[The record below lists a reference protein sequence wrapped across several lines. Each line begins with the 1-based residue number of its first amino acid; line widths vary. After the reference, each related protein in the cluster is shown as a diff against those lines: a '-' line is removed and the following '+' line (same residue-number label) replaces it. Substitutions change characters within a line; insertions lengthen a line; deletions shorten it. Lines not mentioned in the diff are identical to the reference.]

1 MFINPCLFLIN
12 IIILTEHL
20 IESEQDFV
28 TLGKKFYHIMYVLI
42 NVQSCLYFS
51 FKPHFKI

>member
-28 TLGKKFYHIMYVLI
+28 TLGKKF
-42 NVQSCLYFS
+42 
-51 FKPHFKI
+51 

>member
-20 IESEQDFV
+20 TESEQDFV
-28 TLGKKFYHIMYVLI
+28 TLGKKFYHIMYVSI
-42 NVQSCLYFS
+42 NVQTCLHFS